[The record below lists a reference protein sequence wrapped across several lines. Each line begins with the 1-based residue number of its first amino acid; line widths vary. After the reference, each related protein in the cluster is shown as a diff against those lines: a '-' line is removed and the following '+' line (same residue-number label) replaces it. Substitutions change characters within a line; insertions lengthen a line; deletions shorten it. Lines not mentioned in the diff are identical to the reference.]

1 MSKVSR
7 RSLARYGADQLLAG
21 QPAKSVAKQLVSVLV
36 ESGKANEANFLLDD
50 ISWELERRQTL
61 AIGKVISAHE
71 LSAKLQAEIKAQLQK
86 ATGAKQ
92 VLIEP
97 SIDKSVHGGIRI
109 QTATQIWDDTVS
121 RKLSELR
128 EVF

>member
-1 MSKVSR
+1 MNKISR

-21 QPAKSVAKQLVSVLV
+21 KPAKSVAQQLVSVLA
-36 ESGKANEANFLLDD
+36 EAGKSDEAGFLLDD
-50 ISWELERRQTL
+50 ISWELEHRQALT
-61 AIGKVISAHE
+61 IGKITSAHE
-71 LSAKLQAEIKAQLQK
+71 LSAKLQSALKAQLK
-86 ATGAKQ
+86 SATGAKQ

-97 SIDKSVHGGIRI
+97 DIDKSVHGGIRI
-109 QTATQIWDDTVS
+109 QTATRIWDDTVL

>member
-1 MSKVSR
+1 MSKLSR
-7 RSLARYGADQLLAG
+7 RSLARYGADQLIAG
-21 QPAKSVAKQLVSVLV
+21 VPAKTVAKQLIAALA
-36 ESGKANEANFLLDD
+36 ESGRANEAGFLLDD
-50 ISWELERRQTL
+50 ISWELEHRQAL
-61 AIGKVISAHE
+61 AIGKVTSAHE
-71 LSAKLQAEIKAQLQK
+71 LSSRLQTELKAQLKK

-97 SIDKSVHGGIRI
+97 SIDKSVHGGIRV
-109 QTATQIWDDTVS
+109 QTAAMIWDDTVT

>member
-1 MSKVSR
+1 MSKISR

-21 QPAKSVAKQLVSVLV
+21 TPAESVAKKLMAVLA
-36 ESGKANEANFLLDD
+36 EAGKIGEASFLLDD
-50 ISWELERRQTL
+50 ISWELEQRRALT
-61 AIGKVISAHE
+61 IGKITSAHE
-71 LSAKLQAEIKAQLQK
+71 LSAKLQTELKAQLKK

-92 VLIEP
+92 VLIE
-97 SIDKSVHGGIRI
+97 SSVDKSVHGGIRL
-109 QTATQIWDDTVS
+109 QTATRIWDDTVA